1 MAATELLDTLLQAA
15 AAVHPEAQ
23 VRFQLL
29 ADGKVYAVVAVGS
42 SAGAAE
48 IVRTLPAASAQ
59 GAILL
64 ALERMRG
71 ISTRISLSKIREHL
85 EEARQASKE
94 PG

>member
-15 AAVHPEAQ
+15 AAVHPESQ

-29 ADGKVYAVVAVGS
+29 HDGKVSAIVAVGS
-42 SAGAAE
+42 NAGAAE
-48 IVRTLPAASAQ
+48 IVRTPPALSAH

-71 ISTRISLSKIREHL
+71 ISTKISLAKVRQHL
-85 EEARQASKE
+85 EEAQQAARDK
-94 PG
+94 G